1 MKYKVVLI
9 FCLVALLLFY
19 VFQKNFFAYL
29 ELNSPGFSHFVTK
42 KVVRFLI
49 NDFLMLGVIY
59 GLFRKLEYLKLAVI
73 IQLFGLVFFLIPYLT
88 IKAYHP
94 HYNGP
99 LISFLHRLVLNPL
112 LLILLIPA
120 LFYQQKLESSRHGK

>member
-1 MKYKVVLI
+1 MKYRLVLLL
-9 FCLVALLLFY
+9 CLVALLLFY
-19 VFQKNFFAYL
+19 VFQKNLF
-29 ELNSPGFSHFVTK
+29 NSLQLDASEFGHFVTK
-42 KVVRFLI
+42 KVIRFLV

-59 GLFRKLEYLKLAVI
+59 GLFKKWEYLKLAVVV
-73 IQLFGLVFFLIPYLT
+73 QLFGLVVLLIPYLT
-88 IKAYHP
+88 IKAYFP